1 MKLFTLTGLLLT
13 VGASAALAATP
24 DPSTPGTS
32 ETDSYK
38 TVRFTHDTQVNVSN
52 YMTKVLGVGIWDGPA
67 ATNAFRHEYDIAQY
81 DHNPTADELAHAYGD
96 AKNRILDDLLS
107 TGGRGQIT
115 IVGHSDIIA
124 GNEGTTTLPQHTLT
138 VESQNNSSTKSTS
151 SSSSTSTQVDNVT
164 TTELA
169 PVVVVT
175 FGPANILIG
184 DLDAGGTPYAV
195 GDDETNFNTI
205 HTTQIDTYTTTTTT
219 TTNQTTYTVSG
230 ELYSSPI
237 VLDLSGTGK
246 IAASDGHW
254 LPHPK
259 AFYKDHRVMFDFFG
273 NGFPVAMEWVGET
286 DGLLVRPRAD
296 GKVDGT
302 CLFGNA
308 AGYANGYEQLATL
321 DLNLDGHVAGKE
333 LAGLS
338 VWQDKNSDGK
348 ADAGELQTVQ
358 QLGISDFNLKHT
370 QYKSS
375 FTMKGKTQAMYDW
388 WPTMFE
394 LKKTKQSV

>member
-1 MKLFTLTGLLLT
+1 VKKYTLAGLLLT
-13 VGASAALAATP
+13 IGAASAFAATP
-24 DPSTPGTS
+24 DPNNPNQTF
-32 ETDSYK
+32 TDSYK
-38 TVRFTHDTQVNVSN
+38 TVRFTQETQVNVNN
-52 YMTKVLGVGIWDGPA
+52 YLTKVLGVAVWDGPA
-67 ATNAFRHEYDIAQY
+67 ATNAFTRTYDIASY
-81 DHNPTADELAHAYGD
+81 DYNPTADELSHAYSD
-96 AKNRILDDLLS
+96 AESRILDDLLS

-115 IVGHSDIIA
+115 VKGHSDIV
-124 GNEGTTTLPQHTLT
+124 GGHEGESELGQHSLK
-138 VESQNNSSTKSTS
+138 VESDDSMKSTS
-151 SSSSTSTQVDNVT
+151 SSTSSSTTVDKVTSTALD
-164 TTELA
+164 

-205 HTTQIDTYTTTTTT
+205 NTTQIDTFQTKTN
-219 TTNQTTYTVSG
+219 TTNTETTYTVSG

-259 AFYKDHRVMFDFFG
+259 SFYKDHRVMFDFFG

-286 DGLLVRPRAD
+286 DGLLVRPKAD

-308 AGYANGYEQLATL
+308 AGFANGYEQLATL
-321 DLNLDGHVAGKE
+321 DANMDGHVSGKE

-370 QYKSS
+370 QFKSS
-375 FTMKGKTQAMYDW
+375 FTIKGKSQAMYDW

-394 LKKTKQSV
+394 LKKTKQPV

>member
-13 VGASAALAATP
+13 VGAAAALAATP
-24 DPSTPGTS
+24 DPSSPTTS
-32 ETDSYK
+32 VTDSYK
-38 TVRFTHDTQVNVSN
+38 TVRFTHETQVNVNN
-52 YMTKVLGVGIWDGPA
+52 YLTKVLGVAVWDGPA
-67 ATNAFRHEYDIAQY
+67 ATNAFTHTYDIASY
-81 DHNPTADELAHAYGD
+81 DHNPTADELSHAYSD
-96 AKNRILDDLLS
+96 AEGRILDDLLS

-115 IVGHSDIIA
+115 IKGHSDLV
-124 GNEGTTTLPQHTLT
+124 GGHTGDTTLGEHTLS
-138 VESQNNSSTKSTS
+138 VEADNSKKS
-151 SSSSTSTQVDNVT
+151 SSSSTSSSTHVDNVT
-164 TTELA
+164 STALD
-169 PVVVVT
+169 PVTVVT

-195 GDDETNFNTI
+195 GDDETNFNVI
-205 HTTQIDTYTTTTTT
+205 HTTQIDTYQTKTNT
-219 TTNQTTYTVSG
+219 TTNETTYTVSG

-286 DGLLVRPRAD
+286 DGLLVRPKAD

-308 AGYANGYEQLATL
+308 AGFANGYEQLATL
-321 DLNLDGHVAGKE
+321 DANLDGHVSGKE

-370 QYKSS
+370 QFKSS
-375 FTMKGKTQAMYDW
+375 FTIKGKSQAMYDW

-394 LKKTKQSV
+394 LKKTKQPV